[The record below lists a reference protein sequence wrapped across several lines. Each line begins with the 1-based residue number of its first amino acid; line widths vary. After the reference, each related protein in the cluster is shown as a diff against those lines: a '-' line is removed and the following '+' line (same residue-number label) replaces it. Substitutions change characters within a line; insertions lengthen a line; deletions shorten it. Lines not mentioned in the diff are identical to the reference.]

1 MQCFYRSHAEHR
13 KITSANNKSCKS
25 YTDGNQQ
32 KSYLFQFFG
41 LADETALPTRA
52 KQRASYENQKITH
65 TRGKNMFESAA
76 GTTKIPNS
84 LIRYGRLAN
93 ALEWRAIAERNFNIW
108 ARTPHATRHTPPD
121 AARAVG
127 MNSNNLWIWNG
138 NWAKWRVGGQQRT
151 HTHTEARVTS
161 AECSI
166 NVYYFWLCTVGVVS
180 LTASMWSGWTPTV
193 RRQHPHASAWKSV
206 IHPGASCSTHSDL
219 TRCKHTHTHQN
230 TRARTWR
237 RHSADDKVIEH
248 FTNMLRLFV
257 CRYEILP
264 LPPQRW

>member
-93 ALEWRAIAERNFNIW
+93 ALEWGAIAERNFNI
-108 ARTPHATRHTPPD
+108 
-121 AARAVG
+121 
-127 MNSNNLWIWNG
+127 
-138 NWAKWRVGGQQRT
+138 
-151 HTHTEARVTS
+151 
-161 AECSI
+161 
-166 NVYYFWLCTVGVVS
+166 
-180 LTASMWSGWTPTV
+180 
-193 RRQHPHASAWKSV
+193 
-206 IHPGASCSTHSDL
+206 
-219 TRCKHTHTHQN
+219 
-230 TRARTWR
+230 
-237 RHSADDKVIEH
+237 
-248 FTNMLRLFV
+248 
-257 CRYEILP
+257 
-264 LPPQRW
+264 

>member
-1 MQCFYRSHAEHR
+1 MLWSGGQLR
-13 KITSANNKSCKS
+13 KGTLI
-25 YTDGNQQ
+25 
-32 KSYLFQFFG
+32 
-41 LADETALPTRA
+41 
-52 KQRASYENQKITH
+52 
-65 TRGKNMFESAA
+65 FE
-76 GTTKIPNS
+76 
-84 LIRYGRLAN
+84 R
-93 ALEWRAIAERNFNIW
+93 ERH
-108 ARTPHATRHTPPD
+108 TPHATRHQTQPELWGWTATTCEYETEIEPSGVSV
-121 AARAVG
+121 A
-127 MNSNNLWIWNG
+127 SN
-138 NWAKWRVGGQQRT
+138 A
-151 HTHTEARVTS
+151 HTHTPKRASPVQ
-161 AECSI
+161 CSI

-237 RHSADDKVIEH
+237 RHSTDDKVIEH